1 MQWGFDPSGKGIE
14 KYTGKLFYYNKTA
27 VNGDENLAESI
38 IEKVKNSG
46 LLELAEM
53 AGGIQEFAR
62 ARFASEEDLR
72 SSAAERDERGK
83 FKYLKADRDIFW
95 QDKLIEVKN
104 FFLQD
109 PLALA
114 TIYKFFPGL
123 FNLFTT
129 ALAATADYGYSEEDA
144 LNNQQQIITEMF
156 RSFGVDKDGKAVF
169 KPAWAIDNFTT
180 GMKIENAIK
189 KIGWPTG
196 AAPAPPDIF
205 HLRIGASNFYVP
217 PLSISVNTGY
227 KTGSLTGGAIRQKSS
242 PKFNSG
248 YKETTISLKLFFPNY
263 EEIWGISAQ
272 DAAKMNLRSNV
283 NIDFL
288 DENNQQRI
296 DKFLSSLRG
305 LIAAFKYAPIL
316 PIKNHYVN
324 QVFGITGVV
333 LSSMSVSTVP
343 NFPFAVSVD
352 LELKAFNHKPF
363 LPMIKDFN
371 QAIDWSKF
379 RFYMGRAA
387 MAISETAGEEF
398 LLTTSEGTGQT
409 DPEQNRIV
417 SPVYGVDDPDVSYP
431 ALKSSALT
439 INTNVYQE
447 WTNGNNIVFYVPTQ
461 VQSKIFSPDTSSFRG
476 NEERNLTDLSRGF
489 WEAQLSRLGIDI
501 AEAALYRNLD
511 TVVKLSQE
519 NTFTLSDRK
528 QVDKIVTTVLAGVN
542 SSNAADKLY
551 AALAQKYLS
560 ENNITNAAVYD
571 YIKNPKSPNQIEFPG
586 GADEKIREDKWTIYN
601 LSRNPKGYLQAK
613 ILEQTRAAAKK
624 AKPKI
629 TDENSTAFK
638 NLKGTIERR
647 YSEAFNVIL
656 YERLFSDEG
665 IRDIFEAEAAK
676 KGGSF
681 TIKEWEVP
689 MTRVALDSKSVIVNS
704 VAVTMSNNMAKLQLQ
719 MQDEPTYQ
727 YIGSNDSFVAISM
740 TVFGEKELSKLTKML
755 EFLSGLARLEQAAG
769 VIGFMGIKNVLSS
782 LCGIKYVLPMNYSVD
797 TIPGFPHVYNVQMTF
812 VDFDIFQQK
821 RESISAESQRALVNE
836 FGTKRN
842 PFLRLKQ
849 NWSMINSYPD
859 MPLAIKDPESEKH
872 IGSLDPDFYFRSF
885 EMFDKDIVNSII
897 EPEEYS
903 IPAVTKQNTTAL
915 AEKMTTS
922 KEEYIS
928 IVNQVKEILLSSNGN
943 LEEVKDYLLKDRGMN
958 PHEAMNVFR
967 ISIFD
972 VNNESLVEQQGLGQG
987 QYIANKYPKLWKDM
1001 VENFRDDNEILYD
1014 FDEIKFATKYGDI
1027 KISELL
1033 GGVEKQVES
1042 FNRLVQASIQES
1054 DTRELPSFDPDD
1066 ADFFGITHYI
1076 PAADSKDVGKIPA
1089 IYQTPDGGYVFGY
1102 SNSEDGRFYVAEDNL
1117 RRDSRTGKLL
1127 GNKTT
1132 SITDTSASDKD
1143 PQASHSGVGGAKS
1156 LDQYQNCY
1164 GHSGT
1169 EEMQSVST
1177 AGKEQNVAKHW
1188 EKMMMDSQYRDVSGR
1203 MLRAYP
1209 TYMLWLIDDSNFFS
1223 GVKLFDNFYGLQSV
1237 IDFSVVQSED
1247 ILGDTLVLRLSN
1259 TYSKL
1264 TKPLSTVSSLVSS
1277 GQSYNV
1283 ETKTNLATGAA
1294 ELVDKLLTRDLNF
1307 KSHMNS
1313 SYITEINNMRL
1324 KPGVRIHL
1332 RAGYG
1337 SNPNSLETVFNGII
1351 TEVEPGEIVTLIAQ
1365 SDAVELSPI
1374 INSVNKKGDSGKI
1387 DGGADTGLW
1396 MSEPRDLMIRLL
1408 SMGSSRTREAFAHA
1422 TRGAVFSENKF
1433 GIRHFGSIL
1442 YAPLTE
1448 AEQEKSRQFRQSVTN
1463 AFNAVGNNPVTGT
1476 MGLAWNSAMNIA
1488 TGAPG
1493 QLVNKLTP
1501 GSMVPDSIAGGMQS
1515 AGGSVRTPV
1524 LGAMQAMWSNFSTQR
1539 DLELFKR
1546 NIYPGNGIGVA
1557 QFLGGDIDDGWST
1570 LATLDE
1576 SKMIDEKFGYLDR
1589 MSGSNWTTLTVESEL
1604 GSTDASSALEAR
1616 QNNFASVEAM
1626 EASRAPSGGINGDM
1640 IRSVAYAGTPLG
1652 LANGGLFLGKGLL
1665 KVLGSRGAKSIFS
1678 AMGMTNDTDDDMYD
1692 EVSFRAQTY
1701 MRSIWDMFQM
1711 CARLLPNYIVA
1722 VRPFEDRSTIFYGKP
1737 HWLYTSGVVPVST
1750 GFPSEEQAQKDGVN
1764 TPNYIEE
1771 ESELRE
1777 ILNSINSETS
1787 ALGDNAAGLQ
1797 LKESSFSEDF
1807 ASFAKSMS
1815 EFSGIFRAGGSDTG
1829 LQGKIINFNDEERLN
1844 YYGTAG
1850 IVSKIPK
1857 QKGRVQVGFHLP
1869 FGSSGIY
1876 SRIQSDHKQIS
1887 QLPFRYRYPFFT
1899 NRVSGTLASLDFD
1912 KIIKTETEDGSF
1924 DASVV
1929 RNIVDIGLVERSI
1942 LTPKGEGGSNDT
1954 ALITKKSDGTKSL
1967 DFSFSFASKIASTG
1981 IEAFMTN
1988 TAAFDPSGFNT
1999 ESINGITASHT
2010 VMMPLPVI
2018 NSSAGDI
2025 IVTRDGVLLRD
2036 EYTQYYELDPAY
2048 QDSYIQGDEKQRLD
2062 FTEWGMP
2069 KDSDHEQF
2077 YIAMKWPYKPGDPG
2091 SVKREAFKKNYNL
2104 TDDDLYGTAEDYK
2117 KRRVLIYNEKNNQ
2130 AVVCAPA
2137 YFLWGKTDSDD
2148 GSGIDAIVSPDAA
2161 YFLGLLINPDN
2172 GRVIYPG
2179 ENLPNYIKDGDSSK
2193 YFDEDQQY
2201 ESIGGVEMNLQ
2212 ECRFTFV
2219 PDSTPLGVVTSY
2231 ANPARRFRVF
2241 DQPGYTTTAEDNFS
2255 MLVGFGNFKK
2265 KTDSKPLNNFFGNDF
2280 EDMLPAVRGEYV
2292 SGRVDTNYTNARQA
2306 EQGYAG
2312 LRLKYNYT
2320 MASTISIRTAREM
2333 EMFLSN
2339 GGNYSKYFNEVSSA
2353 NFDALKHDT
2362 LVDKRK
2368 EDKDAKKWDNFAS
2381 VYDPTDLMSIQARGF
2396 YDEKFDSEIKVIA
2409 GNGRTSGEAQEIW
2422 DQFRWGYHTYS
2433 SVKDIWQQ
2441 IYNMD
2446 PDDEEESSDP
2456 LFAIIRGEGDA
2467 LIKDFEIGSS
2477 KEFSSI
2483 LGADWFEASGNQ
2495 ETKQK
2500 TVDIAIKE
2508 YINSGFSGYDENQKV
2523 TFDDKKGLTDA
2534 FNGLI
2539 YKKVSGI
2546 KNLVRQYTKLY
2557 LYYNANTEASATST
2571 GNTFTNGETGSG
2583 VEGLSP
2589 TRAASE
2595 YGINPFANGVGFE
2608 NITEDQIN
2616 EYLTTIKTPKQLFL
2630 LMVGIFRQKMWS
2642 DPYSRA
2648 WLVLRPD
2655 KKRAGETAAKWGAG
2669 VGAVTTYGTAAVAGG
2684 IAGGIVGSIFGGPD
2698 ADEKWSFRPVDKIW
2712 QAFIDFEANYAAN
2725 DTEFKKLLQKN
2736 AKEGN
2741 SASNWITGMKEDIT
2755 SFWDRNIGPIFSAF
2769 KSALGGL
2776 LNMFQMSMQQLGYGL
2791 SQLENFT
2798 QQANILNKAY
2808 NDSIYYSMGRPGTLL
2823 RAVDNPFTREYGE
2836 PVVEVRE
2843 PFQRMHYLSS
2853 FSHILSNGIKETIS
2867 GVATQITAVSDG
2879 KYPVTVALDKAAPP
2893 ERQVEKTV
2901 ETGLFFDNLKGSGVT
2916 GILHP
2921 IMHPLET
2928 FRGIAK
2934 STAGEPDELTAKR
2947 VALSHLKES
2956 IKDIYGGELLII
2968 GNTDI
2973 RPFDLVYL
2981 ADVYERMYGI
2991 FEVEQVVHH
3000 FTPQMGF
3007 VTSIT
3012 PNAFVSVNDPSRW
3025 FASSWIASRFS
3036 LQDLRNSSR
3045 LMLVSAS
3052 NNSITTTSGE
3062 VSVESLSEAL
3072 KTQLTGGIQFTHGH
3086 SALIKDIVANQA
3098 AESIPD
3104 AKGKM
3109 EALIKNNTGKQH
3121 GAMGAALFSA
3131 FVMPTLTAG
3140 VTAAVGV
3147 ATAGNPIAIGLTAG
3161 AMSLASDGIW
3171 NGWKKIRDNVLDQHG
3186 CYVQYLNKNGQ
3197 AMDAG
3202 LSFNQGMVVGRYH
3215 SKKLL
3220 PGLLGTRSNVR
3231 TAEGNMYIRSDDIMK
3246 NLGWKEKEI
3255 ADVVRYVSLENAIVN
3270 AQILRYSGIGPEKTS
3285 LNESFKAIVKVLH
3298 IQDGDTF
3305 VVQDILSGLGNE
3317 DITYKVRFDGVNT
3330 SELTKLGTGQTND
3343 GTNTAIV
3350 NENSTAGKAKR
3361 YTEEAVKGKLIVLR
3375 INPRDPS
3382 QIITVEGAYEPG
3394 SEQNK
3399 KENYAVAYKGKDNT
3413 SSEDRYMATIF
3424 ANLGSQ
3430 EYQSCYSLIKGL
3442 FIDQINSTFTNDF
3455 VETTKQAFKKKI
3467 YKDSPV
3473 FIYFDAIYNSLN
3485 VLTDLK
3491 EHLVISGQNDPMNNL
3506 TEREVKHFN
3515 VLVNI
3520 CVLNAL
3526 YEKASEWPIVSWD
3539 EYYSDGTPVT
3549 LNWELVTTG
3558 LGKVYMDGLM
3568 YNQKSVLTG
3577 ADEAPRLVRVG
3588 Q

>member
-1 MQWGFDPSGKGIE
+1 LAGAELQWGYDRSGSGIDRSSS
-14 KYTGKLFYYNKTA
+14 KLLYYNKTA

-38 IEKVKNSG
+38 LEKVKNSG
-46 LLELAEM
+46 LIELAEM
-53 AGGIQEFAR
+53 AGGIQQFAR

-72 SSAAERDERGK
+72 SSAAEKDEKGN

-104 FFLQD
+104 FFVQD

-144 LNNQQQIITEMF
+144 LNNQQQIITELF
-156 RSFGVDKDGKAVF
+156 RSFGTDKDGKAVF

-180 GMKIENAIK
+180 GMKIESAIK

-196 AAPAPPDIF
+196 APPAPPDIF
-205 HLRIGASNFYVP
+205 HLRIGAANFYVP

-263 EEIWGISAQ
+263 EEIWGISAA
-272 DAAKMNLRSNV
+272 DAAKMNLRSNI

-288 DENNQQRI
+288 DDKNQQRI

-316 PIKNHYVN
+316 PIKNHYIN
-324 QVFGITGVV
+324 QVFGLSGVV

-343 NFPFAVSVD
+343 GFPFTVSVD

-371 QAIDWSKF
+371 QAVDWSKF

-398 LLTTSEGTGQT
+398 LLTAPEMEALP
-409 DPEQNRIV
+409 DPSSSRVV
-417 SPVYGVDDPDVSYP
+417 SPTYVQDPNVTNVDVTLSD
-431 ALKSSALT
+431 LT
-439 INTNVYQE
+439 ISTNVSKD
-447 WTNGNNIVFYVPTQ
+447 WTNGNNIVFYIPSQ
-461 VQSKIFSPDTSSFRG
+461 VQSKIFSPDTSSFRQ
-476 NEERNLTDLSRGF
+476 NEETNLTDLSRGF
-489 WEAQLSRLGIDI
+489 WETWLGRMGIDI
-501 AEAALYRNLD
+501 TEAALYRKLD
-511 TVVKLSQE
+511 TVVTLE
-519 NTFTLSDRK
+519 RDNTFTETDKK
-528 QVDKIVTTVLAGVN
+528 QVGQIVTTILAGIN
-542 SSNAADKLY
+542 SSNIGDKLY
-551 AALAQKYLS
+551 AALAQKYIS
-560 ENNITNAAVYD
+560 ENSVPTSPVFDDIKNNPAVVD
-571 YIKNPKSPNQIEFPG
+571 YIRNPKSPNNLEFPG
-586 GADEKIREDKWTIYN
+586 GANEKIKDAKWEIYN
-601 LSRNPKGYLQAK
+601 LSRNPKGYLNAK
-613 ILEQTRAAAKK
+613 ILEQTRAEGKK

-629 TDENSTAFK
+629 TDETSKEFLT
-638 NLKGTIERR
+638 LKGKVERR
-647 YSEAFNVIL
+647 YADAFNVTL
-656 YERLFSDEG
+656 YERIFSDEG

-689 MTRVALDSKSVIVNS
+689 MTRVALDPKSVIVNS

-727 YIGSNDSFVAISM
+727 YIGSNDSYVAISM
-740 TVFGEKELSKLTKML
+740 TVFGEKELGKITKML

-782 LCGIKYVLPMNYSVD
+782 LCGIKYVLPMNYNVD

-821 RESISAESQRALVNE
+821 RESISSESQRALINE

-849 NWSMINSYPD
+849 NWSMINAYPD
-859 MPLAIKDPESEKH
+859 MPLAIKDPETNKH
-872 IGSLDPDFYFRSF
+872 VGSLDPDFYFRSF
-885 EMFDKDIVNSII
+885 EMFDQDVVNSLI
-897 EPEEYS
+897 EPDQYKLD
-903 IPAVTKQNTTAL
+903 AVTKENTAEL
-915 AEKMTTS
+915 ARNVTTG

-928 IVNQVKEILLSSNGN
+928 IVNQVKEILLSSNGD
-943 LEEVKDYLLKDRGMN
+943 LEEVKDYLLKDRGLN
-958 PHEAMNVFR
+958 AHTAMNLFR

-972 VNNESLVEQQGLGQG
+972 TNNESLVEQQGLGSRE
-987 QYIANKYPKLWKDM
+987 YIANKYPTLWKDM

-1033 GGVEKQVES
+1033 GGAGKQVES
-1042 FNRLVQASIQES
+1042 FNRLVQASVQES
-1054 DTRELPSFDPDD
+1054 TTKELPSFDPDD
-1066 ADFFGITHYI
+1066 AEHFGILHYI
-1076 PAADSKDVGKIPA
+1076 PAADSGSVGKIPA
-1089 IYQTPDGGYVFGY
+1089 IYQTPDGGYIFGY
-1102 SNSEDGRFYVAEDNL
+1102 SNNEDGRFYIAEDNL
-1117 RRDSRTGKLL
+1117 RRDGRTGKLL

-1143 PQASHSGVGGAKS
+1143 PQSSHSGVSGAKS

-1164 GHSGT
+1164 AT
-1169 EEMQSVST
+1169 AETDKMQSVAT

-1188 EKMMMDSQYRDVSGR
+1188 EKMMMDSQYRDISGR
-1203 MLRAYP
+1203 MLRAFP
-1209 TYMLWLIDDSNFFS
+1209 TYMLWLIDDSNFFA

-1237 IDFSVVQSED
+1237 IDFSVSQSED

-1264 TKPLSTVSSLVSS
+1264 SKPLSTVSSIVSS

-1283 ETKTNLATGAA
+1283 ETRTDLTTGTA
-1294 ELVDKLLTRDLNF
+1294 EIIDKLIARDLNL

-1313 SYITEINNMRL
+1313 SYVTEINNMRL
-1324 KPGVRIHL
+1324 KPGIRIHL

-1351 TEVEPGEIVTLIAQ
+1351 TEVEHGEIVTLIAQ

-1442 YAPLTE
+1442 YEPLTE
-1448 AEQEKSRQFRQSVTN
+1448 AEQLKSTQYRQSVTN

-1488 TGAPG
+1488 TGSLPNG
-1493 QLVNKLTP
+1493 INKLTP
-1501 GSMVPDSIAGGMQS
+1501 GSMIPDSIAGGMQS

-1524 LGAMQAMWSNFSTQR
+1524 LGAMQTMWANFSTQR

-1557 QFLGGDIDDGWST
+1557 QFLGGDIDDGWSS

-1576 SKMIDEKFGYLDR
+1576 TKLQEEKFGYLDR
-1589 MSGSNWTTLTVESEL
+1589 MSGSNWNNLIQQSDE
-1604 GSTDASSALEAR
+1604 GNTDASAALEAR
-1616 QNNFASVEAM
+1616 QNNFASVAAM
-1626 EASRAPSGGINGDM
+1626 ENYRAPTG
-1640 IRSVAYAGTPLG
+1640 G
-1652 LANGGLFLGKGLL
+1652 LASLLNGGVLGGANVGAALGGGLL
-1665 KVLGSRGAKSIFS
+1665 KVLGSRGGKSIFS
-1678 AMGMTNDTDDDMYD
+1678 AMGLTNETDDDMYD

-1701 MRSIWDMFQM
+1701 MRSIWDMFQL

-1737 HWLYTSGVVPVST
+1737 HWLYTSGVVPIST

-1764 TPNYIEE
+1764 TPNYLKEN
-1771 ESELRE
+1771 SELND
-1777 ILNSINSETS
+1777 ILKSINSETNP
-1787 ALGDNAAGLQ
+1787 LGEAAAALQ
-1797 LKESSFSEDF
+1797 LKESSFSENF
-1807 ASFAKSMS
+1807 ATFMNSMS
-1815 EFSGIFRAGGSDTG
+1815 EFSGIFKAGGDGTG
-1829 LQGKIINFNDEERLN
+1829 LQGKIVDFNDEERLS
-1844 YYGTAG
+1844 YYDSAG

-1857 QKGRVQVGFHLP
+1857 LKGRVQVGFHLP

-1876 SRIQSDHKQIS
+1876 SQIQNDHQQIT

-1912 KIIKTETEDGSF
+1912 KIINIEAEDGSF
-1924 DASVV
+1924 DPSVV

-1942 LTPKGEGGSNDT
+1942 LTPEGEGGSNDT

-1967 DFSFSFASKIASTG
+1967 DFTFSFAAKIASTG

-1988 TAAFDPSGFNT
+1988 TAAFDPSGLNT
-1999 ESINGITASHT
+1999 KNINGKTASLT
-2010 VMMPLPVI
+2010 VMMPLPVV
-2018 NSSAGDI
+2018 STSAGDI
-2025 IVTRDGVLLRD
+2025 KITEGGVVLKD
-2036 EYTQYYELDPAY
+2036 EYTGYYELDAAY
-2048 QDSYIQGDEKQRLD
+2048 KDSYIKGDEKQRLD

-2069 KDSDHEQF
+2069 KDALHEQF
-2077 YIAMKWPYKPGDPG
+2077 YIAMKWPYRAGNPG
-2091 SVKREAFKKNYNL
+2091 SVKREAFKKNYQFKDN
-2104 TDDDLYGTAEDYK
+2104 DLYGSPEDYK
-2117 KRRVLIYNEKNNQ
+2117 KRRVLVYNEKTKQ

-2161 YFLGLLINPDN
+2161 FFLGLLVNPDN
-2172 GRVIYPG
+2172 GRVVYPG
-2179 ENLPNYIKDGDSSK
+2179 ENLPTYLKNENGNE
-2193 YFDEDQQY
+2193 YFTEDKQY
-2201 ESIGGVEMNLQ
+2201 ETLGGVEMNLQ

-2219 PDSTPLGVVTSY
+2219 PDATPLGVVTSF
-2231 ANPARRFRVF
+2231 ANPARQFASTDSRAA
-2241 DQPGYTTTAEDNFS
+2241 YSSE
-2255 MLVGFGNFKK
+2255 MLIGFGNFKK
-2265 KTDSKPLNNFFGNDF
+2265 IGDTPSSDF
-2280 EDMLPAVRGEYV
+2280 LPAVKGQYIY
-2292 SGRVDTNYTNARQA
+2292 GTNTGTQHTNVRQA
-2306 EQGYAG
+2306 EQSFAG
-2312 LRLKYNYT
+2312 LRLKHNYT
-2320 MASTISIRTAREM
+2320 IADTLSLKTSREM
-2333 EMFLSN
+2333 RILSAG
-2339 GGNYSKYFNEVSSA
+2339 GGNYTEQSKPAYFRLVSDA
-2353 NFDALKHDT
+2353 NYDALKHDT

-2368 EDKDAKKWDNFAS
+2368 EDKDSKQWNYFAN
-2381 VYDPTDLMSIQARGF
+2381 VYDPTDPTSIQSRGF
-2396 YDEKFDSEIKVIA
+2396 YDEKFDSDIKVIA
-2409 GNGRTSGEAQEIW
+2409 GNGRTISEAQEIW

-2446 PDDEEESSDP
+2446 PDDEKESSDP
-2456 LFAIIRGEGDA
+2456 LFAVIRGESDS
-2467 LIKDFEIGSS
+2467 LIKDFAIGSS
-2477 KEFSSI
+2477 KEFSTI
-2483 LGADWFEASGNQ
+2483 LGADWFQGSGNQ
-2495 ETKQK
+2495 DTRQNA
-2500 TVDIAIKE
+2500 VDIAIKE
-2508 YINSGFSGYDENQKV
+2508 YINSGFTGYDENQKV
-2523 TFDDKKGLTDA
+2523 TFDKDRGLTDA

-2539 YKKVSGI
+2539 YKKVVGI

-2557 LYYNANTEASATST
+2557 LYYDTNVDPNTPARTSV
-2571 GNTFTNGETGSG
+2571 GDAFGDQTNFRD
-2583 VEGLSP
+2583 V
-2589 TRAASE
+2589 
-2595 YGINPFANGVGFE
+2595 
-2608 NITEDQIN
+2608 TEDQVN
-2616 EYLTTIKTPKQLFL
+2616 EYLSKIKTPKQLFL

-2642 DPYSRA
+2642 DPYARA

-2655 KKRAGETAAKWGAG
+2655 KKRAGETAAKWGMVAG
-2669 VGAVTTYGTAAVAGG
+2669 TGTALVAGTAG
-2684 IAGGIVGSIFGGPD
+2684 ILFGGPD
-2698 ADEKWSFRPVDKIW
+2698 SDDKWSFRPVDKIW
-2712 QAFIDFEANYAAN
+2712 QAYIDFEAEYATNEGA
-2725 DTEFKKLLQKN
+2725 FKKLLQKN

-2741 SASNWITGMKEDIT
+2741 SASNFITGMKEDIT
-2755 SFWDRNIGPIFSAF
+2755 SFWDRNIGPIFNAF
-2769 KSALGGL
+2769 QSALGGL
-2776 LNMFQMSMQQLGYGL
+2776 LNMFQMSMQQLGHGL

-2853 FSHILSNGIKETIS
+2853 FSHILSNGIKENIS
-2867 GVATQITAVSDG
+2867 GVATQVTAVSDG

-2901 ETGLFFDNLKGSGVT
+2901 ETGLFFDNLKGGGVT

-2921 IMHPLET
+2921 IMHPMET

-2934 STAGEPDELTAKR
+2934 SVAGEPDELTAKR

-2956 IKDIYGGELLII
+2956 LKDIYGGELLIM

-3012 PNAFVSVNDPSRW
+3012 PNAFVSVNDPARW

-3036 LQDLRNSSR
+3036 VQDLRNSSR
-3045 LMLVSAS
+3045 LMMTAAS
-3052 NNSITTTSGE
+3052 NNSIMTTSGD
-3062 VSVESLSEAL
+3062 VSIENLSQAL

-3086 SALIKDIVANQA
+3086 SALIKDIVANQT
-3098 AESIPD
+3098 AEAIPD
-3104 AKGKM
+3104 AKAKM
-3109 EALIKNNTGKQH
+3109 EALIKNNTGKQE
-3121 GAMGAALFSA
+3121 GALGAALFSA
-3131 FVMPTLTAG
+3131 IGMPILTAAAT
-3140 VTAAVGV
+3140 VTVGV
-3147 ATAGNPIAIGLTAG
+3147 ATAGNPIAIGATMG

-3186 CYVQYLNKNGQ
+3186 CYIQYLNKNGQ

-3231 TAEGNMYIRSDDIMK
+3231 TAEGHMYVRSDDIMK
-3246 NLGWKEKEI
+3246 NLGWKEKDI
-3255 ADVVRYVSLENAIVN
+3255 ANVVRYISLENAIVH
-3270 AQILRYSGIGPEKTS
+3270 AQILKHSGIGPEKTS
-3285 LNESFKAIVKVLH
+3285 LNESFKAIVKVIH
-3298 IQDGDTF
+3298 VQDGDTF
-3305 VVQDILSGLGNE
+3305 VVQDVLSGFGNTAT
-3317 DITYKVRFDGVNT
+3317 TYKVRFDGINT
-3330 SELTKLGTGQTND
+3330 SELNKLGMGEARD
-3343 GTNTAIV
+3343 GTRTAII
-3350 NENSTAGKAKR
+3350 NENSPAGKAMK
-3361 YTEEAVKGKLIVLR
+3361 YTQEAVKGKIIVLR
-3375 INPRDPS
+3375 INPKNAS
-3382 QIITVEGAYEPG
+3382 EIITVDGAYEPG

-3399 KENYAVAYKGKDNT
+3399 PENYTVAFKGKSYDAN
-3413 SSEDRYMATIF
+3413 SEDRYMATIF
-3424 ANLGSQ
+3424 ANLGKL
-3430 EYQSCYSLIKGL
+3430 EYETAYNSIKDI
-3442 FIDQINSTFTNDF
+3442 FIKEINSTFTNDF
-3455 VETTKQAFKKKI
+3455 VETTKQNFKKKI
-3467 YKDSPV
+3467 YKDSPI
-3473 FIYFDAIYNSLN
+3473 FIYFETLYNAMN

-3491 EHLVISGQNDPMNNL
+3491 EHLVILGQNDPMNNL

-3515 VLVNI
+3515 ILVNI
-3520 CVLNAL
+3520 NILNSL
-3526 YEKASEWPIVSWD
+3526 YEKASEWPVVSWD
-3539 EYYSDGTPVT
+3539 EYYSDGSPVT
-3549 LNWELVTTG
+3549 LNWELVTVG
-3558 LGKVYMDGLM
+3558 LAKIYMDGLM

-3577 ADEAPRLVRVG
+3577 ADEAPRLERVG

>member
-1 MQWGFDPSGKGIE
+1 MQWGYDPSGKGIQ
-14 KYTGKLFYYNKTA
+14 KYTDKLFYYNKTA

-38 IEKVKNSG
+38 LEKVKNSG

-72 SSAAERDERGK
+72 SSAAERDEKGN

-114 TIYKFFPGL
+114 TVYKFFPGL

-156 RSFGVDKDGKAVF
+156 KSFGVDKNGKAVF

-196 AAPAPPDIF
+196 APPAPPDIF

-272 DAAKMNLRSNV
+272 DAAKMNLRSNI

-288 DENNQQRI
+288 DDKNQQRI

-316 PIKNHYVN
+316 PLKNHYIN
-324 QVFGITGVV
+324 QVFGISGVV

-398 LLTTSEGTGQT
+398 LLTTSEGTG
-409 DPEQNRIV
+409 ESNSNENQNRIV
-417 SPVYGVDDPDVSYP
+417 SPVYVEDPNVSNVDLTLSDVTV
-431 ALKSSALT
+431 K
-439 INTNVYQE
+439 TNVYEE

-461 VQSKIFSPDTSSFRG
+461 IQSKIFSPDTSSFRG

-511 TVVKLSQE
+511 TVVKLAQD
-519 NTFTLSDRK
+519 NTFTDTDRK

-542 SSNAADKLY
+542 SSSAGDKLY
-551 AALAQKYLS
+551 AALAQTYLS
-560 ENNITNAAVYD
+560 ENKITNPAIFD

-586 GADEKIREDKWTIYN
+586 GADEKIKEDKWTLYN

-613 ILEQTRAAAKK
+613 ILEQARAQGKK

-638 NLKGTIERR
+638 NLKASIEKR
-647 YSEAFNVIL
+647 YAEAFNVIL
-656 YERLFSDEG
+656 YERVFSDEG
-665 IRDIFEAEAAK
+665 IRDIFEAEASK

-689 MTRVALDSKSVIVNS
+689 MTRVALDPKSVIVNS
-704 VAVTMSNNMAKLQLQ
+704 VAVTLSNNMAKLQLQ

-782 LCGIKYVLPMNYSVD
+782 LCGIKYVLPMNYNVD

-821 RESISAESQRALVNE
+821 RESISSESQRALVNE

-859 MPLAIKDPESEKH
+859 MPLAIKDPETGKH
-872 IGSLDPDFYFRSF
+872 VGSLDPDFYFRSF

-897 EPEEYS
+897 EPEKFS
-903 IPAVTKQNTTAL
+903 IPAVTKENTTAL

-958 PHEAMNVFR
+958 PHEAMNIFR

-987 QYIANKYPKLWKDM
+987 QYIANKYPTLWKDM
-1001 VENFRDDNEILYD
+1001 IENFRDDNEILYD

-1054 DTRELPSFDPDD
+1054 ETKELPSFDPDD

-1132 SITDTSASDKD
+1132 AITDTSASDKD
-1143 PQASHSGVGGAKS
+1143 PQASHTGVGGAKS

-1164 GHSGT
+1164 GHAET
-1169 EEMQSVST
+1169 DQMQSVS
-1177 AGKEQNVAKHW
+1177 ASGKEQNVAKHW

-1209 TYMLWLIDDSNFFS
+1209 TYMLWLIDDSNFFA

-1264 TKPLSTVSSLVSS
+1264 TKPLSTVSSLVSN

-1283 ETKTNLATGAA
+1283 ETKTNLTSGAA
-1294 ELVDKLLTRDLNF
+1294 ELVDKLLARDLNL

-1324 KPGVRIHL
+1324 KPGVRVHL

-1337 SNPNSLETVFNGII
+1337 ANPNSLETVFNGII
-1351 TEVEPGEIVTLIAQ
+1351 TEVEPGEIVTIIAQ

-1374 INSVNKKGDSGKI
+1374 INSINKKGDSGKI

-1408 SMGSSRTREAFAHA
+1408 SMGTSRTREAFAHA

-1433 GIRHFGSIL
+1433 GIRHFGTIL
-1442 YAPLTE
+1442 YEPLTE
-1448 AEQEKSRQFRQSVTN
+1448 AEAIKSQQLRQSVTN

-1476 MGLAWNSAMNIA
+1476 IGLAWNSAMNIA
-1488 TGAPG
+1488 TGSPG

-1576 SKMIDEKFGYLDR
+1576 TKLTEEKFGYLDR
-1589 MSGSNWTTLTVESEL
+1589 MSSSNWTNLIQQSEA
-1604 GSTDASSALEAR
+1604 GNTDASSALEAR
-1616 QNNFASVEAM
+1616 QSNFTSVEAM
-1626 EASRAPSGGINGDM
+1626 ESSRAPSGGI
-1640 IRSVAYAGTPLG
+1640 AGTAARTVGNG
-1652 LANGGLFLGKGLL
+1652 LLMATSPTMFLGKGLL
-1665 KVLGSRGAKSIFS
+1665 KVLGSRGGKSIFS

-1701 MRSIWDMFQM
+1701 MRSIWDMFQL

-1764 TPNYIEE
+1764 TPNYIQE

-1777 ILNSINSETS
+1777 ILNSINTETS
-1787 ALGDNAAGLQ
+1787 PLGENAAALQ

-1807 ASFAKSMS
+1807 ASFAQAMREST
-1815 EFSGIFRAGGSDTG
+1815 GIFRAGGSETG
-1829 LQGKIINFNDEERLN
+1829 LQGKIIDFNDEERLN

-1857 QKGRVQVGFHLP
+1857 LKGRVQVGFHLP
-1869 FGSSGIY
+1869 FGSNGIY
-1876 SRIQSDHKQIS
+1876 SGIQSDHKQIT

-1912 KIIKTETEDGSF
+1912 KIIKTETEGNTF
-1924 DASVV
+1924 DPSIVQ
-1929 RNIVDIGLVERSI
+1929 NIVDIGLVEKSI

-1954 ALITKKSDGTKSL
+1954 ALITKKSDGTKNL
-1967 DFSFSFASKIASTG
+1967 DFSFSFAAKIASTG
-1981 IEAFMTN
+1981 IEALMTN
-1988 TAAFDPSGFNT
+1988 TAAFDPSGLNT
-1999 ESINGITASHT
+1999 ESINGKTASST

-2018 NSSAGDI
+2018 NNSAGDI
-2025 IVTRDGVLLRD
+2025 RITSDGVQLKD
-2036 EYTQYYELDPAY
+2036 EYTEYYELDPAY
-2048 QDSYIQGDEKQRLD
+2048 ADSYIQGDEKQRLD

-2069 KDSDHEQF
+2069 KDADHEQF

-2091 SVKREAFKKNYNL
+2091 SAKREAFKKNYNL
-2104 TDDDLYGTAEDYK
+2104 TDDQLYGTAEDYK
-2117 KRRVLIYNEKNNQ
+2117 KRRVLVYNEKNNQ

-2161 YFLGLLINPDN
+2161 YFLGLLVNPDN

-2179 ENLPNYIKDGDSSK
+2179 ENLPNYVKDKDSSK

-2201 ESIGGVEMNLQ
+2201 DTLGGVEMNLQ

-2231 ANPARRFRVF
+2231 ANPARRFAVY
-2241 DQPGYTTTAEDNFS
+2241 DQPGYTTSGENNFS

-2265 KTDSKPLNNFFGNDF
+2265 KTDAKPQNNYFGNDF
-2280 EDMLPAVRGEYV
+2280 EDLLPAVRGEYI
-2292 SGRVDTNYTNARQA
+2292 SGRADINYTNVRQA
-2306 EQGYAG
+2306 EQSYAG
-2312 LRLKYNYT
+2312 LRLKYDYT
-2320 MASTISIRTAREM
+2320 MANTIALRTAREM

-2339 GGNYSKYFNEVSSA
+2339 GGNYVDYFKEVSAA

-2368 EDKDAKKWDNFAS
+2368 ADKDGYTNYAS
-2381 VYDPTDLMSIQARGF
+2381 VYDSTDMVSIQARGF

-2409 GNGRTSGEAQEIW
+2409 GNGRTAVEAQEIW

-2446 PDDEEESSDP
+2446 PDDEKESSDP
-2456 LFAIIRGEGDA
+2456 LFAIIRGESDA

-2477 KEFSSI
+2477 KEFSTI

-2495 ETKQK
+2495 EARQK

-2508 YINSGFSGYDENQKV
+2508 YINSGFNGYDENQKV
-2523 TFDDKKGLTDA
+2523 TFDENKGLTDA
-2534 FNGLI
+2534 FNARI
-2539 YKKVSGI
+2539 YKKVIGI
-2546 KNLVRQYTKLY
+2546 KNLVRQYTKMY
-2557 LYYNANTEASATST
+2557 LYYNASLQGNLTATN
-2571 GNTFTNGETGSG
+2571 NTFSPPEETNATQ
-2583 VEGLSP
+2583 GLSP
-2589 TRAASE
+2589 TRAAAE
-2595 YGINPFANGVGFE
+2595 YGMNLSS
-2608 NITEDQIN
+2608 DQIAFDDITQEDVN
-2616 EYLTTIKTPKQLFL
+2616 AYLSTIKTPKQLFL

-2655 KKRAGETAAKWGAG
+2655 KKRAGETALKFGPG
-2669 VGAVTTYGTAAVAGG
+2669 IGLVGAA
-2684 IAGGIVGSIFGGPD
+2684 FGGPEAD
-2698 ADEKWSFRPVDKIW
+2698 AKWSFRPVDKIW
-2712 QAFIDFEANYAAN
+2712 QAFIDFEAEYAAN
-2725 DTEFKKLLQKN
+2725 ESSFKKLLQKN

-2741 SASNWITGMKEDIT
+2741 SASNWITGMKEDVT

-2769 KSALGGL
+2769 QSALGGL

-2901 ETGLFFDNLKGSGVT
+2901 ETGLFFDNLKGGGVT

-2921 IMHPLET
+2921 IMHPMET

-2934 STAGEPDELTAKR
+2934 SAAGEPDELTAKR

-3012 PNAFVSVNDPSRW
+3012 PNAFVSVNDPARW
-3025 FASSWIASRFS
+3025 FASSWVASRFS

-3062 VSVESLSEAL
+3062 VSVESLSQAL

-3086 SALIKDIVANQA
+3086 SALIKDIVANQT
-3098 AESIPD
+3098 AEAIPD
-3104 AKGKM
+3104 AKSRM

-3131 FVMPTLTAG
+3131 IGMPLI
-3140 VTAAVGV
+3140 TAAATVTVGV
-3147 ATAGNPIAIGLTAG
+3147 VTAGNPIAIGATAG

-3231 TAEGNMYIRSDDIMK
+3231 TAEGHMYIRSDDIMK

-3305 VVQDILSGLGNE
+3305 VVQDVLSGFGA
-3317 DITYKVRFDGVNT
+3317 DAITYKVRFDGVNT

-3350 NENSTAGKAKR
+3350 NENSSAGKAKR
-3361 YTEEAVKGKLIVLR
+3361 YTEDAVKGKLIVLR

-3382 QIITVEGAYEPG
+3382 QIITVDGAYEPG
-3394 SEQNK
+3394 SEQNLP
-3399 KENYAVAYKGKDNT
+3399 ENYSVAFKGKDNT
-3413 SSEDRYMATIF
+3413 SSEDRYMATVF
-3424 ANLGSQ
+3424 ANVGTQ
-3430 EYQSCYSLIKGL
+3430 EYQASYDLIKGL

-3455 VETTKQAFKKKI
+3455 VETTKQAFKRKI
-3467 YKDSPV
+3467 YKDSPI
-3473 FIYFDAIYNSLN
+3473 FIYFDSIYNALN
-3485 VLTDLK
+3485 ALSDLK
-3491 EHLVISGQNDPMNNL
+3491 EHLIISGNNDPMANL
-3506 TEREVKHFN
+3506 TAREVKHFN
-3515 VLVNI
+3515 ILVNI
-3520 CVLNAL
+3520 SILNLL
-3526 YEKASEWPIVSWD
+3526 YEKASEWPVVSWD
-3539 EYYSDGTPVT
+3539 EYYNDGTPVT
-3549 LNWELVTTG
+3549 LNWELVTAG
-3558 LGKVYMDGLM
+3558 LAKVYMEGLM

-3577 ADEAPRLVRVG
+3577 ADEVPRLVRVG
-3588 Q
+3588 E

>member
-14 KYTGKLFYYNKTA
+14 KYTGRLFYYNKTA

-72 SSAAERDERGK
+72 SSAAERDERGN

-104 FFLQD
+104 FFMQD

-156 RSFGVDKDGKAVF
+156 KSFGVDKDGKAVF

-180 GMKIENAIK
+180 GIKIENAIK

-196 AAPAPPDIF
+196 APPAPPDVF

-248 YKETTISLKLFFPNY
+248 YKETSISLKLFFPNY

-288 DENNQQRI
+288 DDKNQQRI

-324 QVFGITGVV
+324 QVFGITGVI

-343 NFPFAVSVD
+343 GFPFAVSVD

-398 LLTTSEGTGQT
+398 LLTTSETTNQP
-409 DPEQNRIV
+409 DPNLNRVV
-417 SPVYGVDDPDVSYP
+417 SPVYVQDPNVTNVDVTLSDLT
-431 ALKSSALT
+431 LK
-439 INTNVYQE
+439 TNVYEE

-461 VQSKIFSPDTSSFRG
+461 VQSKIFSPDTSSFRS

-511 TVVKLSQE
+511 TVVNLSNN
-519 NTFTLSDRK
+519 NTFTESDRK
-528 QVDKIVTTVLAGVN
+528 QVDRIVTTVLAGVN
-542 SSNAADKLY
+542 SSSAADKLY
-551 AALAQKYLS
+551 AALAQTYLS
-560 ENNITNAAVYD
+560 ENNITNPAVYD
-571 YIKNPKSPNQIEFPG
+571 YIKNPKSPNNLEFPG
-586 GADEKIREDKWTIYN
+586 GAAEKIREDKWTLYN

-613 ILEQTRAAAKK
+613 ILEKTRAEAKK

-629 TDENSTAFK
+629 TDENSTAFAK
-638 NLKGTIERR
+638 LKGSIERR

-656 YERLFSDEG
+656 YERVFSDEG

-689 MTRVALDSKSVIVNS
+689 MTRVSLDPKSVIVNS
-704 VAVTMSNNMAKLQLQ
+704 VAVTMSNNMAKMQLQ

-769 VIGFMGIKNVLSS
+769 VIGFMGIKNVLST
-782 LCGIKYVLPMNYSVD
+782 LCGIKYVLPMNYNVD

-821 RESISAESQRALVNE
+821 RESISSESQRALVNE

-859 MPLAIKDPESEKH
+859 MPLAIKDPETDKH

-897 EPEEYS
+897 EPDQFS
-903 IPAVTKQNTTAL
+903 IPAVTKQNTAAL
-915 AEKMTTS
+915 AEKLTTS
-922 KEEYIS
+922 KQEYIS
-928 IVNQVKEILLSSNGN
+928 IVNQVKEILISSNGN
-943 LEEVKDYLLKDRGMN
+943 LEEVKDYLLKNRGMN
-958 PHEAMNVFR
+958 PHEAMNIFR

-987 QYIANKYPKLWKDM
+987 QYIANKYPTLWKDM

-1054 DTRELPSFDPDD
+1054 ETRELPSFDPDD

-1102 SNSEDGRFYVAEDNL
+1102 SNSEDGKFYVAEDNL

-1143 PQASHSGVGGAKS
+1143 PQSAHSGVGGAKS

-1164 GHSGT
+1164 GHAGT
-1169 EEMQSVST
+1169 EDMQSVST
-1177 AGKEQNVAKHW
+1177 SGKEQNVAKHW

-1209 TYMLWLIDDSNFFS
+1209 TYMLWLIDDSNFFA

-1264 TKPLSTVSSLVSS
+1264 TKPLSTVASLVSN

-1283 ETKTNLATGAA
+1283 ETKTNLASGTA
-1294 ELVDKLLTRDLNF
+1294 EIVDKLLARDLNL

-1324 KPGVRIHL
+1324 KPGIRIHL

-1337 SNPNSLETVFNGII
+1337 SNPNSLETIFNGII

-1387 DGGADTGLW
+1387 DGGVDTGLW

-1408 SMGSSRTREAFAHA
+1408 SMGTSRTREAFAHA

-1433 GIRHFGSIL
+1433 GIRHFGTIL

-1448 AEQEKSRQFRQSVTN
+1448 AEQQKSQMYRQSVTN

-1476 MGLAWNSAMNIA
+1476 MGLAWNSAANIA
-1488 TGAPG
+1488 TGGLPNAI
-1493 QLVNKLTP
+1493 NKLTP
-1501 GSMVPDSIAGGMQS
+1501 GSMIPDSIAGGAQS

-1524 LGAMQAMWSNFSTQR
+1524 LGAMQSMWANFSTQR

-1576 SKMIDEKFGYLDR
+1576 TKLRDEKFGYLDR
-1589 MSGSNWTTLTVESEL
+1589 MSGSNWTNLIQESEA
-1604 GSTDASSALEAR
+1604 GNTDASSALEAR
-1616 QNNFASVEAM
+1616 QNNFTSVEAM
-1626 EASRAPSGGINGDM
+1626 EASRAPSGGLNGDM
-1640 IRSVAYAGTPLG
+1640 LRSVAYAGTPLG
-1652 LANGGLFLGKGLL
+1652 LANGGMYLGKGLL

-1701 MRSIWDMFQM
+1701 MRSIWDMFQL

-1771 ESELRE
+1771 ESELKE

-1829 LQGKIINFNDEERLN
+1829 LQGKIINFDDEERLS

-1850 IVSKIPK
+1850 VVSKIPK
-1857 QKGRVQVGFHLP
+1857 LKGRVQVGFHLP
-1869 FGSSGIY
+1869 FGTSGIY
-1876 SRIQSDHKQIS
+1876 NTIQSDHKQIT

-1912 KIIKTETEDGSF
+1912 RIIKTEAEDGSF
-1924 DASVV
+1924 DRSVV
-1929 RNIVDIGLVERSI
+1929 QNIVDIGLVERSV
-1942 LTPKGEGGSNDT
+1942 LTPEGEGESNDT
-1954 ALITKKSDGTKSL
+1954 KLISKKSDGLKSI
-1967 DFSFSFASKIASTG
+1967 DFAFSFASKIASTG
-1981 IEAFMTN
+1981 IEGFMTN
-1988 TAAFDPSGFNT
+1988 SAAFDPSGLNT
-1999 ESINGITASHT
+1999 GSISGKTASLT

-2018 NSSAGDI
+2018 NNSAGDI
-2025 IVTRDGVLLRD
+2025 RVTEGGVVLKD

-2048 QDSYIQGDEKQRLD
+2048 KDAYIKGDEKQRLD

-2069 KDSDHEQF
+2069 KDAEHEQF
-2077 YIAMKWPYKPGDPG
+2077 YIAMKWPYKPGDPN

-2104 TDDDLYGTAEDYK
+2104 TDDQLYGTAEDYK
-2117 KRRVLIYNEKNNQ
+2117 KRRVLVYNEKTNQ

-2137 YFLWGKTDSDD
+2137 YFLWGTTDSDD

-2179 ENLPNYIKDGDSSK
+2179 ENLPTYLKDGDSTK
-2193 YFDEDQQY
+2193 YFDEDKQY
-2201 ESIGGVEMNLQ
+2201 ETIGGVEMNLH

-2219 PDSTPLGVVTSY
+2219 PDTTPLGIVTSY

-2241 DQPGYTTTAEDNFS
+2241 DQPGYTRTAQDNFS

-2265 KTDSKPLNNFFGNDF
+2265 KTGEKPQSNFFGNDF
-2280 EDMLPAVRGEYV
+2280 EDLLPAVRGEYI
-2292 SGRVDTNYTNARQA
+2292 SGRADVNYTNFRQA
-2306 EQGYAG
+2306 EQSYAG
-2312 LRLKYNYT
+2312 LRMKYDYT
-2320 MASTISIRTAREM
+2320 MASTVGIRTAREM
-2333 EMFLSN
+2333 QMFLSN
-2339 GGNYSKYFNEVSSA
+2339 GGNYVKYFNEVSAA

-2368 EDKDAKKWDNFAS
+2368 EDKKTYVNYAS
-2381 VYDPTDLMSIQARGF
+2381 VYDATDIMSIQARGF
-2396 YDEKFDSEIKVIA
+2396 YDERFDSDIKVIA
-2409 GNGRTSGEAQEIW
+2409 GNGRNVVEAQEIW

-2441 IYNMD
+2441 LYNMD
-2446 PDDEEESSDP
+2446 PDDEKESSDP
-2456 LFAIIRGEGDA
+2456 LFAIIRGESDA

-2477 KEFSSI
+2477 KEFSTI
-2483 LGADWFEASGNQ
+2483 LGADWFDGSRNQ
-2495 ETKQK
+2495 EAKQS

-2508 YINSGFSGYDENQKV
+2508 YINSGFNGYDENQKV
-2523 TFDDKKGLTDA
+2523 TFDENKGLTDA
-2534 FNGLI
+2534 FNSLI
-2539 YKKVSGI
+2539 YKKVIGI

-2557 LYYNANTEASATST
+2557 LYYDKNNKTESNST
-2571 GNTFTNGETGSG
+2571 GNTFSPSTSG
-2583 VEGLSP
+2583 NSAEGLSP
-2589 TRAASE
+2589 TRAAAE
-2595 YGINPFANGVGFE
+2595 YGMNQFADTTGFQD
-2608 NITEDQIN
+2608 ITEDEIN
-2616 EYLTTIKTPKQLFL
+2616 AFLNTIKTPKQLFL

-2655 KKRAGETAAKWGAG
+2655 KKRAGETAAKFAGATG
-2669 VGAVTTYGTAAVAGG
+2669 GTVVSVTSLIG
-2684 IAGGIVGSIFGGPD
+2684 IGGPD

-2712 QAFIDFEANYAAN
+2712 QAYIDFEANYAAN
-2725 DTEFKKLLQKN
+2725 DGEFKKLLQKN

-2741 SASNWITGMKEDIT
+2741 SASTWITGIKEDVT
-2755 SFWDRNIGPIFSAF
+2755 SFWDRNIGPIFNAF
-2769 KSALGGL
+2769 QSALGGL

-2853 FSHILSNGIKETIS
+2853 FSHILSNGITEKIS

-2921 IMHPLET
+2921 IMHPMET

-2934 STAGEPDELTAKR
+2934 SAAGEPDELTAKR

-2956 IKDIYGGELLII
+2956 IKDIYGGELII
-2968 GNTDI
+2968 VGNTDI
-2973 RPFDLVYL
+2973 RPYDLVYL

-3052 NNSITTTSGE
+3052 NNAITTTSGE
-3062 VSVESLSEAL
+3062 VSVESLSQAL

-3086 SALIKDIVANQA
+3086 SALIKDIVANQT
-3098 AESIPD
+3098 AEAIPD
-3104 AKGKM
+3104 AKSRM

-3121 GAMGAALFSA
+3121 GAMGAALLSA
-3131 FVMPTLTAG
+3131 FVMPTITAATT
-3140 VTAAVGV
+3140 VAVGV
-3147 ATAGNPIAIGLTAG
+3147 ATAGNPIAIGVTAG
-3161 AMSLASDGIW
+3161 ALSLASDGIW

-3202 LSFNQGMVVGRYH
+3202 LSFNQGMVVGRYS
-3215 SKKLL
+3215 SKKIL

-3231 TAEGNMYIRSDDIMK
+3231 SAEGHMYIRTDDIMK

-3255 ADVVRYVSLENAIVN
+3255 ADVIRYVSLENAIVH
-3270 AQILRYSGIGPEKTS
+3270 AQILKYSGIGPEKTS
-3285 LNESFKAIVKVLH
+3285 LNESFKSIVKVLH

-3305 VVQDILSGLGNE
+3305 VVQDVLSGFGDNA
-3317 DITYKVRFDGVNT
+3317 ITYKVRFDGVNT

-3361 YTEEAVKGKLIVLR
+3361 FTEESVKGKLIVLR
-3375 INPRDPS
+3375 INPRNAS
-3382 QIITVEGAYEPG
+3382 EIITVDGAYEPG
-3394 SEQNK
+3394 SEQNRPD
-3399 KENYAVAYKGKDNT
+3399 NYSVAFKGKDNT
-3413 SSEDRYMATIF
+3413 SDEDRYMATVF
-3424 ANLGSQ
+3424 AEVGSA
-3430 EYQSCYSLIKGL
+3430 EYQASYNLIRGL

-3467 YKDSPV
+3467 YKDSPI
-3473 FIYFDAIYNSLN
+3473 FIYFDAIYNALN

-3506 TEREVKHFN
+3506 TQREVKHFN
-3515 VLVNI
+3515 ILVNI
-3520 CVLNAL
+3520 SILNSL
-3526 YEKASEWPIVSWD
+3526 YEKASEWPVVSWD

-3549 LNWELVTTG
+3549 LNWALITAG
-3558 LGKVYMDGLM
+3558 LGKVYMEGLM
-3568 YNQKSVLTG
+3568 RNQRSVLTG

-3588 Q
+3588 E

>member
-1 MQWGFDPSGKGIE
+1 MQWGYDRSGSGVE
-14 KYTGKLFYYNKTA
+14 KSDSKLLYYNKSA

-38 IEKVKNSG
+38 LEKVKNSG
-46 LLELAEM
+46 LIELAEM
-53 AGGIQEFAR
+53 AGGIQGFAR

-72 SSAAERDERGK
+72 SSAAERDEKGN

-104 FFLQD
+104 FFTQD

-129 ALAATADYGYSEEDA
+129 ALAATADYGYSEDDA
-144 LNNQQQIITEMF
+144 LNNQQQIITDLF
-156 RSFGVDKDGKAVF
+156 KSFGTDKDGKAVF

-180 GMKIENAIK
+180 GMKIESAIR

-196 AAPAPPDIF
+196 APPAPPDIF
-205 HLRIGASNFYVP
+205 HLRIGAANFYVP

-263 EEIWGISAQ
+263 EEIWGISAA
-272 DAAKMNLRSNV
+272 DAAKMNLRSNI

-288 DENNQQRI
+288 DDKNQQRI

-316 PIKNHYVN
+316 PIKNHYIN
-324 QVFGITGVV
+324 QVFGLSGVV

-343 NFPFAVSVD
+343 GFPFTVSVD

-371 QAIDWSKF
+371 QAVDWSKF

-398 LLTTSEGTGQT
+398 LLTAPEMEALP
-409 DPEQNRIV
+409 DPSSSRVV
-417 SPVYGVDDPDVSYP
+417 SPTYVQDPNVTNVDVTLSD
-431 ALKSSALT
+431 LT
-439 INTNVYQE
+439 ITTNVSKD
-447 WTNGNNIVFYVPTQ
+447 WTNGNNIVFYIPSQ
-461 VQSKIFSPDTSSFRG
+461 VQSKIFSPDTSSFRQ
-476 NEERNLTDLSRGF
+476 NEETNLTELSRSF
-489 WEAQLSRLGIDI
+489 WGTWLSRMGINLT
-501 AEAALYRNLD
+501 EAAFYRNLD
-511 TVVKLSQE
+511 TVVTLSRD
-519 NTFTLSDRK
+519 NTFTESDKK
-528 QVDKIVTTVLAGVN
+528 QVSQIVTTVLAGIN
-542 SSNAADKLY
+542 SSNIGDKLY

-560 ENNITNAAVYD
+560 ENSIPTSPVFDDIKNNPAVVD
-571 YIKNPKSPNQIEFPG
+571 YIKNPKSPSSLEFPG
-586 GADEKIREDKWTIYN
+586 GANEKIRDDKWTLYN
-601 LSRNPKGYLQAK
+601 LSRNPKGYLAAK
-613 ILEQTRAAAKK
+613 ILEQTRVEGKK

-629 TDENSTAFK
+629 TDETSKEFEILRGK
-638 NLKGTIERR
+638 VERR
-647 YSEAFNVIL
+647 YADAFNVNL
-656 YERLFSDEG
+656 YERVFSDEG

-689 MTRVALDSKSVIVNS
+689 MTRVALDAKSVIVNS

-727 YIGSNDSFVAISM
+727 YIGANDSYVAISM
-740 TVFGEKELSKLTKML
+740 TVFGEKELAKLTKML

-782 LCGIKYVLPMNYSVD
+782 LCGIKYVLPMNYNVD

-821 RESISAESQRALVNE
+821 RESISSESQRALINE

-849 NWSMINSYPD
+849 NWSMINAYPD
-859 MPLAIKDPESEKH
+859 MPLAIKDPETNKH
-872 IGSLDPDFYFRSF
+872 VGSLDPDFYFRSF
-885 EMFDKDIVNSII
+885 EMFDQDVVNSII
-897 EPEEYS
+897 EPGEYKLD
-903 IPAVTKQNTTAL
+903 AVTKENTAAL
-915 AEKMTTS
+915 ASNMTS
-922 KEEYIS
+922 RKEEYIS
-928 IVNQVKEILLSSNGN
+928 IVNQVKEILLSSNGD
-943 LEEVKDYLLKDRGMN
+943 LEEVKDYLLKDRGLN
-958 PHEAMNVFR
+958 THEAMNLFR

-972 VNNESLVEQQGLGQG
+972 TNNESLVEEQGLGNG
-987 QYIANKYPKLWKDM
+987 QYIANKYPTLWKDM

-1014 FDEIKFATKYGDI
+1014 FDEIKFGTKYGDI
-1027 KISELL
+1027 KISDLL

-1042 FNRLVQASIQES
+1042 FNRLVQASVQES
-1054 DTRELPSFDPDD
+1054 SIKELPSFDPDD
-1066 ADFFGITHYI
+1066 AEHFGILHYI
-1076 PAADSKDVGKIPA
+1076 PAADSGSVGKIPA

-1102 SNSEDGRFYVAEDNL
+1102 SNNEDGRFYIAEDNL
-1117 RRDSRTGKLL
+1117 RRDARTGKLL
-1127 GNKTT
+1127 GNKTLG
-1132 SITDTSASDKD
+1132 ITDTSASDKD
-1143 PQASHSGVGGAKS
+1143 PQSSHSGVSGAKS

-1164 GHSGT
+1164 GNAST
-1169 EEMQSVST
+1169 DQMQSVST

-1203 MLRAYP
+1203 MLRAFP
-1209 TYMLWLIDDSNFFS
+1209 TYMLWLIDDSNFFA

-1237 IDFSVVQSED
+1237 IDFSVSQSED

-1264 TKPLSTVSSLVSS
+1264 SKPLSTVSSIVSS
-1277 GQSYNV
+1277 GQSYNL
-1283 ETKTNLATGAA
+1283 ETKSNLTTGTA
-1294 ELVDKLLTRDLNF
+1294 EVVDRLIARDLNL

-1313 SYITEINNMRL
+1313 SYVTEINNMRL
-1324 KPGVRIHL
+1324 KPGIRVHL

-1351 TEVEPGEIVTLIAQ
+1351 TEVEHGEIVTLIAQ

-1442 YAPLTE
+1442 YQPLTE
-1448 AEQEKSRQFRQSVTN
+1448 AEQLKSNEYRQSVTN

-1488 TGAPG
+1488 TGSIPNA
-1493 QLVNKLTP
+1493 VNKLTP
-1501 GSMVPDSIAGGMQS
+1501 GSMIPDSIAGGAQS

-1524 LGAMQAMWSNFSTQR
+1524 LGAMQSMWANFSTER

-1557 QFLGGDIDDGWST
+1557 QFLGGDIDDGWAS
-1570 LATLDE
+1570 LASLDDAKLQE
-1576 SKMIDEKFGYLDR
+1576 EKFGYLDR
-1589 MSGSNWTTLTVESEL
+1589 MSGSNWNTLTQQSDQ
-1604 GSTDASSALEAR
+1604 GNTDASAALEAR
-1616 QNNFASVEAM
+1616 QNNFNSVAAM
-1626 EASRAPSGGINGDM
+1626 EESRAPTGGINGDV
-1640 IRSVAYAGTPLG
+1640 IRAVAYGASPLG
-1652 LANGGLFLGKGLL
+1652 AINAGMYLGKGLL
-1665 KVLGSRGAKSIFS
+1665 KVLGSRGGKSIFA
-1678 AMGMTNDTDDDMYD
+1678 AMGLTNNTDDDLYD

-1750 GFPSEEQAQKDGVN
+1750 GFPSEEQAKKDGVN
-1764 TPNYIEE
+1764 TPDYIQEN
-1771 ESELRE
+1771 SVLND
-1777 ILNSINSETS
+1777 ILKSINSETNP
-1787 ALGDNAAGLQ
+1787 LGEAAAALQ
-1797 LKESSFSEDF
+1797 LRESSFSENF
-1807 ASFAKSMS
+1807 AAFMKSMS
-1815 EFSGIFRAGGSDTG
+1815 EFSGIFKAGGDGNG
-1829 LQGKIINFNDEERLN
+1829 LQGKIVDFNDEERLN
-1844 YYGTAG
+1844 YYDSAG

-1857 QKGRVQVGFHLP
+1857 LKGRVQVGFHLP
-1869 FGSSGIY
+1869 FGSPGIY
-1876 SRIQSDHKQIS
+1876 SDIQENHQQIT

-1912 KIIKTETEDGSF
+1912 KIINIETEDGSF
-1924 DASVV
+1924 DPSVV
-1929 RNIVDIGLVERSI
+1929 RNIVEIGLVERSL
-1942 LTPKGEGGSNDT
+1942 LTPEGEGGDNDVS
-1954 ALITKKSDGTKSL
+1954 LITKKSDGTKSL

-1988 TAAFDPSGFNT
+1988 TAAFDPSGLSTKN
-1999 ESINGITASHT
+1999 INGKTASLT
-2010 VMMPLPVI
+2010 VMMPLPVA
-2018 NSSAGDI
+2018 STSAGDI
-2025 IVTRDGVLLRD
+2025 RVTEGGIVLKD
-2036 EYTQYYELDPAY
+2036 EYTEYYELDPAY
-2048 QDSYIQGDEKQRLD
+2048 KDSYIKGDQKQRLD

-2069 KDSDHEQF
+2069 KDALHEQF
-2077 YIAMKWPYKPGDPG
+2077 YIAMQWPYRAGDPD
-2091 SVKREAFKKNYNL
+2091 SVKRKAFKKNYKFN
-2104 TDDDLYGTAEDYK
+2104 DNDLYGSPEEYK
-2117 KRRVLIYNEKNNQ
+2117 KRKVLVYNDKTKQ

-2137 YFLWGKTDSDD
+2137 YFLWGETDSDD
-2148 GSGIDAIVSPDAA
+2148 GAGIDAIVSPDAA
-2161 YFLGLLINPDN
+2161 YFLGLLVNPDN
-2172 GRVIYPG
+2172 GRVVYPG
-2179 ENLPNYIKDGDSSK
+2179 ENLPTYLNHDSK
-2193 YFDEDQQY
+2193 TAEYFDEDKQY
-2201 ESIGGVEMNLQ
+2201 ETLGGVEMNLQ

-2219 PDSTPLGVVTSY
+2219 PDSTPLGVVTSF
-2231 ANPARRFRVF
+2231 ANPARRFSA
-2241 DQPGYTTTAEDNFS
+2241 TTSAGPQSLE
-2255 MLVGFGNFKK
+2255 MLIGFGNFKNI
-2265 KTDSKPLNNFFGNDF
+2265 TEKPISGDL
-2280 EDMLPAVRGEYV
+2280 LPAVRGEYIN
-2292 SGRVDTNYTNARQA
+2292 GTNTGVQHTNVRQA
-2306 EQGYAG
+2306 EQSFAG
-2312 LRLKYNYT
+2312 LRLKNNYT
-2320 MASTISIRTAREM
+2320 IADTLSIRTARESQL
-2333 EMFLSN
+2333 FLSG
-2339 GGNYSKYFNEVSSA
+2339 GGNYTANKSGQIYQEYFQLVSDG
-2353 NFDALKHDT
+2353 NYEALKHDT

-2368 EDKDAKKWDNFAS
+2368 QDKEAETPTWDHFAN
-2381 VYDPTDLMSIQARGF
+2381 VYDPTDPISIQSRGF
-2396 YDEKFDSEIKVIA
+2396 YDEKFDSDIKVIA
-2409 GNGRTSGEAQEIW
+2409 GNGRTLSEAQEIW

-2441 IYNMD
+2441 LYNMD
-2446 PDDEEESSDP
+2446 PDDEKESSDP
-2456 LFAIIRGEGDA
+2456 LFAIIRGESDA
-2467 LIKDFEIGSS
+2467 LIKDFTVGSS
-2477 KEFSSI
+2477 KEFSTI
-2483 LGADWFEASGNQ
+2483 LGADWFQANGNQ
-2495 ETKQK
+2495 ETRQNA
-2500 TVDIAIKE
+2500 VDIAIKE
-2508 YINSGFSGYDENQKV
+2508 YINSGFTGYDENQKV
-2523 TFDDKKGLTDA
+2523 TFDEDRGLTDA
-2534 FNGLI
+2534 FNSLI
-2539 YKKVSGI
+2539 YKKVVGI

-2557 LYYNANTEASATST
+2557 LYYNANLKSSQQPGTDQNIGDMFPDQLNFNNIDEEEI
-2571 GNTFTNGETGSG
+2571 NNY
-2583 VEGLSP
+2583 LS
-2589 TRAASE
+2589 
-2595 YGINPFANGVGFE
+2595 N
-2608 NITEDQIN
+2608 
-2616 EYLTTIKTPKQLFL
+2616 IKTPKQLFL
-2630 LMVGIFRQKMWS
+2630 FMVGIFRQKMWS

-2655 KKRAGETAAKWGAG
+2655 KKRAGETSAKWAAAATGGSPGAAL
-2669 VGAVTTYGTAAVAGG
+2669 VGGTAG
-2684 IAGGIVGSIFGGPD
+2684 ILFGGPD
-2698 ADEKWSFRPVDKIW
+2698 ADGKWSFRPVDKIW
-2712 QAFIDFEANYAAN
+2712 QAYIDFEVDYASN
-2725 DTEFKKLLQKN
+2725 EKSFKKLLQKN

-2741 SASNWITGMKEDIT
+2741 SASNFITGMKEDIT
-2755 SFWDRNIGPIFSAF
+2755 SFWDRNIGPIFNGF
-2769 KSALGGL
+2769 QSALGGL
-2776 LNMFQMSMQQLGYGL
+2776 LNMFQMSMQQLGHGL

-2853 FSHILSNGIKETIS
+2853 FSHILSNGIKENIS

-2901 ETGLFFDNLKGSGVT
+2901 ETGLFFDNLKGGGVT

-2921 IMHPLET
+2921 IMHPMET
-2928 FRGIAK
+2928 FRGISK
-2934 STAGEPDELTAKR
+2934 SVAGEPDELTAKR

-2956 IKDIYGGELLII
+2956 LKDIYGGELLIM

-2973 RPFDLVYL
+2973 RPYDLVYL

-3007 VTSIT
+3007 VTAIT

-3036 LQDLRNSSR
+3036 VQDLRNSSR
-3045 LMLVSAS
+3045 LMMAAAS
-3052 NNSITTTSGE
+3052 NNSIMTTSGD
-3062 VSVESLSEAL
+3062 VSIENLSQAL

-3086 SALIKDIVANQA
+3086 SALIKDIVSNQT

-3104 AKGKM
+3104 ARGRM
-3109 EALIKNNTGKQH
+3109 EALIKNNTGKQE
-3121 GAMGAALFSA
+3121 GQLGMALFSA
-3131 FVMPTLTAG
+3131 IGMPII
-3140 VTAAVGV
+3140 TAAVT
-3147 ATAGNPIAIGLTAG
+3147 ATAVAAAPFTGG
-3161 AMSLASDGIW
+3161 ASVAFGGAVFGTMSLISDGVW

-3186 CYVQYLNKNGQ
+3186 CYIQYLNKNGQ

-3220 PGLLGTRSNVR
+3220 PGLLGSRSNVR
-3231 TAEGNMYIRSDDIMK
+3231 TAEGHAYVRSDDIMK
-3246 NLGWKEKEI
+3246 NLGWKEKDI
-3255 ADVVRYVSLENAIVN
+3255 ANVTRYISLENAIVH

-3285 LNESFKAIVKVLH
+3285 LNESFKAIVKVIH

-3305 VVQDILSGLGNE
+3305 VVQDVLSGFGNTA
-3317 DITYKVRFDGVNT
+3317 ITYKVRFDGINT
-3330 SELTKLGTGQTND
+3330 SELSKLGTGKTTD
-3343 GTNTAIV
+3343 GTNTAVI
-3350 NENSTAGKAKR
+3350 NENSSAGKAMR
-3361 YTEEAVKGKLIVLR
+3361 YTEEAVKGKIIVLR
-3375 INPRDPS
+3375 INPKNPS
-3382 QIITVEGAYEPG
+3382 EIITVDGAYEPG
-3394 SEQNK
+3394 SEQNRP
-3399 KENYAVAYKGKDNT
+3399 ENYITAFKSKSYAAD
-3413 SSEDRYMATIF
+3413 SEDRYMATIF
-3424 ANLGSQ
+3424 ANLGNL
-3430 EYQSCYSLIKGL
+3430 EYQTSYNAVKDIFLKE
-3442 FIDQINSTFTNDF
+3442 IDSTFTNDF
-3455 VETTKQAFKKKI
+3455 IETTKQNFKKKI
-3467 YKDSPV
+3467 YKDSPI
-3473 FIYFDAIYNSLN
+3473 FIYFETIYNALSA
-3485 VLTDLK
+3485 LTDLK
-3491 EHLVISGQNDPMNNL
+3491 EHLVILGENDPMNNL
-3506 TEREVKHFN
+3506 TEAEVKHFN
-3515 VLVNI
+3515 ILVNI
-3520 CVLNAL
+3520 NTLSSL

-3539 EYYSDGTPVT
+3539 EYYSDGSPVT
-3549 LNWELVTTG
+3549 LNWELVTAG
-3558 LGKVYMDGLM
+3558 LANIYMDGLM

-3577 ADEAPRLVRVG
+3577 ADEAPRLVQVG
-3588 Q
+3588 E